1 MTKPWISAININI
14 NNKVKS
20 RLIFL
25 ALSGL
30 LLSCTTLLSSSQE
43 IDSFYLKTLE
53 KAERAFLS
61 RDYLSAAKDFE
72 VAAFGLAGDKTLKAK
87 ALAYLGLTRFY
98 LNDIK
103 ACEKNLREA
112 SSFLEDGNWT
122 SLGIAAEARTELER
136 LLEYF
141 NLVSGSQAGSPPQAS
156 APEKTD
162 ATSQPAADEQNPSR
176 ETPEQ
181 DQVPN
186 LNIDLIK
193 EGDLVPLELA
203 ETPPEVVKKV
213 EAAYPAWA
221 RLSGLEPTV
230 IIDSLVSET
239 GKVVKTRII
248 EGAKNAAG
256 FNQAAEQAV
265 RLWKFRPATI
275 KGLRVKVW
283 LPVSV
288 QFKVRSAD

>member
-1 MTKPWISAININI
+1 M
-14 NNKVKS
+14 KS
-20 RLIFL
+20 RLIL
-25 ALSGL
+25 LSLSGL
-30 LLSCTTLLSSSQE
+30 LLSSSIHLSSSQE
-43 IDSFYLKTLE
+43 IDSFYMRTLE

-61 RDYLSAAKDFE
+61 RDYLQAAKDFE
-72 VAAFGLAGDKTLKAK
+72 VAAFGLAGDKELRAK
-87 ALAYLGLTRFY
+87 ALVYLGLTRFY
-98 LNDIK
+98 LNDVK

-112 SSFLEDGNWT
+112 AGLLEDGNWT
-122 SLGIAAEARTELER
+122 GLDIAAEAQPDLER
-136 LLEYF
+136 LLGYF
-141 NLVSGSQAGSPPQAS
+141 NLSSGSQGGSPPQAG

-162 ATSQPAADEQNPSR
+162 TTSPPAAEGKLPAR
-176 ETPEQ
+176 ESPEQ
-181 DQVPN
+181 DQAPN
-186 LNIDLIK
+186 LNVDLVK
-193 EGDLVPLELA
+193 EGDLVSLELA

-213 EAAYPAWA
+213 EAAYPDWA
-221 RLSGLEPTV
+221 RSSGLEPTV
-230 IIDSLVSET
+230 IVGALVSET
-239 GKVVKTRII
+239 GKVIKTRII